1 MINRILK
8 YIFGSKQDKIR
19 KTINK
24 KYTQAIAY
32 QRNGNIKEYS
42 FLMKEIE
49 DLEEQYER
57 LQNSWHHLS
66 RVG

>member
-1 MINRILK
+1 MEMINRILE

-19 KTINK
+19 KTISK
-24 KYTQAIAY
+24 KHTQAIAY

-49 DLEEQYER
+49 DLEVQYER
-57 LQNSWHHLS
+57 LQNS
-66 RVG
+66 

>member
-1 MINRILK
+1 MINKILK

-19 KTINK
+19 NKINK
-24 KYTQAIAY
+24 KYTQAISY

-49 DLEEQYER
+49 ELEEKYER
-57 LQNSWHHLS
+57 LQSS
-66 RVG
+66 